1 MPKQTPLPFPDAA
14 PADAAQTPGD
24 AAPAATDPRDPA
36 AATDPGRADAT
47 SVTSNMPQASVPNT
61 PDHPGQGPAQG
72 GDAAHEQA
80 AGGDAI
86 GAQAESG
93 DAAASQAEGSD
104 PARAAS
110 EPGPAD
116 RPPTAADPAAEYDPE
131 QAELPMPAPVAAS
144 VSAPAAASA
153 AAPRP
158 WWARL
163 LGKLMAPW
171 VSVTIEPKNPEQ
183 HVAAPQ
189 WHGRP
194 VCYVL
199 EDYGLSNALI
209 LERACLESGLPSPL
223 QPLPGDPLGRK
234 RAYVALSRRN
244 AGTLAPA
251 GPPSAKTHSGS
262 LARLLDAHRVDP
274 GLDVQLVPV
283 SIFVGRAPDR
293 TSGWFSV
300 LFSENWTLVGRF
312 RRLLAIALNGRHTTV
327 RFSPPVSLRGI
338 VDEGLEPERTVRKL
352 SRVLRTHFRRIRA
365 AVIGPDLSTRRM
377 LIDRVL
383 ASDPVKEAIA
393 DQARRDSSDVA
404 EAWKKAHAMAYEI
417 AADYSHPVVR
427 SASFLLTPVW
437 NRIYRGVLVHH
448 LDKLKLEAPGFE
460 VVYVPCHRSHLD
472 YLLLSYLLYTK
483 GIVPPHIA
491 AGVNLNLPV
500 VGTILR
506 KGGAFFL
513 RRSIRGSAL
522 YSAVFSEYVA
532 QLVAGGYSIEY
543 FIEGGRSRT
552 GRLLPPKGGMI
563 VMTVRGFLRQPTRP
577 VLFQPVYI
585 GYEKL
590 MEGNS
595 YLDELSGKP
604 KEKESIWSLL
614 WGIPKVL
621 RSNYGQVVVNFG
633 EPIKLGD
640 MLAEHAPQWDGRP
653 LEEDDKPQWLSDTVD
668 ALAQQIQVNVNR
680 AADVNPINLL
690 ALALLSTPKHAMG
703 EADLLAQIALSKTLL
718 AELPYSDRVTVTP
731 HTPQEIVAH
740 GEEINVLERIAHP
753 LGDVLGVDE
762 DKAVLLSYFRN
773 NVLHLFTA
781 ASWIACCF
789 QHNRRMS
796 LAGVLRL
803 GRSVYPFLQAEL
815 FLPWGEEEFA
825 QRLSRTVDVFIREGL
840 LEKVSDDD
848 GGILARNAGQ
858 TDEVF
863 RLRAIGHSLQQAF
876 ERYYI
881 AISVLVKNGPG
892 TLSASELE
900 SLCQLAAQRLSL
912 LYAPAAPE
920 FFDKTL
926 FRGFIQKL
934 RELKLVWPD
943 SENKLAFDQRLDTW
957 AKDAKV
963 ILGRE
968 LRHTIEK
975 ISPEMAAKP
984 AAPETAG

>member
-1 MPKQTPLPFPDAA
+1 MPPDRRCGGEVQNRHNPRMPKQTPLPFPSAADAQATPPPAVAA
-14 PADAAQTPGD
+14 PGEANDRVAGRIEGADAPPR
-24 AAPAATDPRDPA
+24 APAHQDQEDAGAGADAPA
-36 AATDPGRADAT
+36 GPMPEPEPEPGKVDAEADVAAT
-47 SVTSNMPQASVPNT
+47 Q
-61 PDHPGQGPAQG
+61 
-72 GDAAHEQA
+72 
-80 AGGDAI
+80 
-86 GAQAESG
+86 
-93 DAAASQAEGSD
+93 AAAS
-104 PARAAS
+104 PA
-110 EPGPAD
+110 
-116 RPPTAADPAAEYDPE
+116 
-131 QAELPMPAPVAAS
+131 QAELPIPPPPPATPRLSDAQ
-144 VSAPAAASA
+144 P
-153 AAPRP
+153 PIPGRRP
-158 WWARL
+158 WWARA

-171 VSVTIEPKNPEQ
+171 VSLTIEPEVP
-183 HVAAPQ
+183 AAHAPA
-189 WHGRP
+189 WNGRP

-209 LERACLESGLPSPL
+209 LERACREAGLPSPL

-244 AGTLAPA
+244 VSALAPA

-262 LARLLDAHRVDP
+262 LARLLEAHRDNP
-274 GLDVQLVPV
+274 ALDVQLVPV

-293 TSGWFSV
+293 SSGWFSV

-312 RRLLAIALNGRHTTV
+312 RRLLAILLNGRHTLV
-327 RFSPPVSLRGI
+327 RFAPPVSLRGI
-338 VDEGLEPERTVRKL
+338 VDEGLLPERTVRKL
-352 SRVLRTHFRRIRA
+352 SRVLRTHFHRIRA
-365 AVIGPDLSTRRM
+365 AVIGPDLSTRR
-377 LIDRVL
+377 LLVDRVL
-383 ASDPVKEAIA
+383 ASDPVKDAIA
-393 DQARRDSSDVA
+393 NQARRDSSGPADKA
-404 EAWKKAHAMAYEI
+404 RADAWKTAHGYAYEI
-417 AADYSHPVVR
+417 AADYAHPVVR
-427 SASFLLTPVW
+427 SLSFILTPVW

-448 LDKLKLEAPGFE
+448 LDRLKQDAPGHE
-460 VVYVPCHRSHLD
+460 VVYVPCHRSHMD
-472 YLLLSYLLYTK
+472 YLLLSYLLYTR

-491 AGVNLNLPV
+491 AGANLNLPV
-500 VGTILR
+500 IGTVLR

-532 QLVAGGYSIEY
+532 QLIAGGYSIEY

-552 GRLLPPKGGMI
+552 GRLLPPKVGMI
-563 VMTVRGFLRQPTRP
+563 AMTVRGFLRQPTRP
-577 VLFQPVYI
+577 VLFQPIYI

-604 KEKESIWSLL
+604 KRKESIWSLL
-614 WGIPKVL
+614 TGIPKVL

-633 EPIKLGD
+633 EPIRLSNV
-640 MLAEHAPQWDGRP
+640 LAQRAPDWDGRP
-653 LEEDDKPQWLSDTVD
+653 LAEDEKPAWLSGTVD

-690 ALALLSTPKHAMG
+690 ALSLLSTPKHAMG
-703 EADLLAQIALSKTLL
+703 EGDLLAQIGLSKMLL

-731 HTPQEIVAH
+731 HAPAEIVAH
-740 GEEINVLERIAHP
+740 GEEINVLTRTAHP
-753 LGDVLGVDE
+753 LGDVLGVAGDN
-762 DKAVLLSYFRN
+762 AVLLSYFRN

-789 QHNRRMS
+789 QHQRRMS
-796 LAGVLRL
+796 RAGVLRL

-815 FLPWGEEEFA
+815 FLAWSEDEFA
-825 QRLSRTVDVFIREGL
+825 DRLTRTIEVFVREGL
-840 LEKVSDDD
+840 LQSAGDD
-848 GGILARNAGQ
+848 GDDVLTRNDGQ

-881 AISVLVKNGPG
+881 AISVLVKNGQG
-892 TLSASELE
+892 TLSAGELE

-926 FRGFIQKL
+926 FRGFIIKL
-934 RELKLVWPD
+934 RELRLVWAD
-943 SENKLAFDQRLDTW
+943 ANGKLTFDERLDAW
-957 AKDAKV
+957 ARDAKV

-975 ISPEMAAKP
+975 ISPEAAKP
-984 AAPETAG
+984 AVPAM

>member
-1 MPKQTPLPFPDAA
+1 
-14 PADAAQTPGD
+14 
-24 AAPAATDPRDPA
+24 
-36 AATDPGRADAT
+36 
-47 SVTSNMPQASVPNT
+47 MPQASDPN
-61 PDHPGQGPAQG
+61 PSEQPGQ
-72 GDAAHEQA
+72 
-80 AGGDAI
+80 
-86 GAQAESG
+86 
-93 DAAASQAEGSD
+93 AAAERDDSV
-104 PARAAS
+104 R
-110 EPGPAD
+110 
-116 RPPTAADPAAEYDPE
+116 TAADGSATVRTAADGAGSAAPAENGADSADSADASVPAGTGHAPSAAGSSSPSAPPDEHDPE
-131 QAELPMPAPVAAS
+131 QPEQPELPIAP
-144 VSAPAAASA
+144 PAAAAAPTADTAA

-163 LGKLMAPW
+163 LGQLMAPW
-171 VSVTIEPKNPEQ
+171 VSLTVEPKNPQQ
-183 HVAAPQ
+183 HIAEQ

-209 LERACLESGLPSPL
+209 LERACRESGLPSPL

-262 LARLLDAHRVDP
+262 LARLLDAHRADRQ
-274 GLDVQLVPV
+274 LDVQLVPV

-393 DQARRDSSDVA
+393 DQARRDSTDVA

-448 LDKLKLEAPGFE
+448 LDKLKQEAPGFE

-604 KEKESIWSLL
+604 KEKESIWQLL

-668 ALAQQIQVNVNR
+668 ALAQRIQVNVNR

-815 FLPWGEEEFA
+815 FLPWSEDEFA
-825 QRLSRTVDVFIREGL
+825 ERLARTVEVFIREGL
-840 LEKVSDDD
+840 LEKVADDD

-892 TLSASELE
+892 TLSAAELE

-934 RELKLVWPD
+934 RELRLVWPD

-984 AAPETAG
+984 AAPTEG